1 MPRCFLVKK
10 NFNRKKPKYK
20 EMGGEAGEMFPPM
33 EHIAVGLLWDLYAP
47 SMAKPPSTSSSPS
60 SSSEQQEGGSTS
72 DPPSPEPPRRSK
84 GRRGTKTSPPG
95 ASLTSFPC
103 TQCSAECRSA
113 SALKVHI
120 RSHSL
125 PCVCPTCGKGFSR
138 PWLLRGHIR
147 THTGERPFSCP
158 QCNRAFADRSN
169 LRAHLQTHE
178 EVKRYQCDSPEL
190 PRCQP
195 QRSKRRA
202 RDAGPRSSEPSHPT
216 RRRGAFFC
224 KHCAREYGTLGAL
237 KMHIRSHTLPCVCPT
252 CGKAFSRPWL
262 LRGHIRTHTGERPF
276 SCPQCSRA
284 FADRSNLRAH
294 LQTHER
300 VKRYQCSSCSR
311 TFSRASLLHKHAA
324 SACTSLPET
333 RVQIP
338 TGHYRVVRAQSLRSS
353 DLEGFGLQSRSR
365 STASGSTQTLQPSS
379 RSFPPGGRLTLLYK

>member
-1 MPRCFLVKK
+1 
-10 NFNRKKPKYK
+10 
-20 EMGGEAGEMFPPM
+20 MGGEAGEMFPPM

-178 EVKRYQCDSPEL
+178 EVKRYQCDS
-190 PRCQP
+190 
-195 QRSKRRA
+195 
-202 RDAGPRSSEPSHPT
+202 
-216 RRRGAFFC
+216 
-224 KHCAREYGTLGAL
+224 
-237 KMHIRSHTLPCVCPT
+237 
-252 CGKAFSRPWL
+252 
-262 LRGHIRTHTGERPF
+262 
-276 SCPQCSRA
+276 
-284 FADRSNLRAH
+284 
-294 LQTHER
+294 
-300 VKRYQCSSCSR
+300 CSR
-311 TFSRASLLHKHAA
+311 TFSRASLLRKHVV
-324 SACTSLPET
+324 SGCT
-333 RVQIP
+333 
-338 TGHYRVVRAQSLRSS
+338 GRSV
-353 DLEGFGLQSRSR
+353 
-365 STASGSTQTLQPSS
+365 
-379 RSFPPGGRLTLLYK
+379 